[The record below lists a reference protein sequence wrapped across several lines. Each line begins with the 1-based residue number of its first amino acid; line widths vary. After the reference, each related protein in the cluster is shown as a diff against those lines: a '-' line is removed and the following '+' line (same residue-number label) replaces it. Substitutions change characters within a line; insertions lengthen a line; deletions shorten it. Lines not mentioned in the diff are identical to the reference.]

1 MHPQPS
7 TVSKQRRRMLGSVLL
22 EVSIGLALTAFV
34 AVATLRQSMLAI
46 SAGQWA
52 AMQAVTDAYL
62 TRETALATRLPYDQL
77 QQSGHWPPVSD
88 ATSVTVSLGSIADP
102 AGHGTLT
109 VTGRLTR
116 SSSSETISADNLP
129 EVRLTRLD
137 SVLSYQ
143 IGGQSYLKSRSTLR
157 TR

>member
-1 MHPQPS
+1 MHPQHS
-7 TVSKQRRRMLGSVLL
+7 AVSKRRLLMRGSVLL

-34 AVATLRQSMLAI
+34 AVASLKQSMLAI

-52 AMQAVTDAYL
+52 AMQAITDAYL

-77 QQSGHWPPVSD
+77 QQSSYWPPTSD
-88 ATSVTVSLGSIADP
+88 ATSITVSLGRIADP
-102 AGHGTLT
+102 AGNGTLP

-116 SSSSETISADNLP
+116 RSSSETISADNLP
-129 EVRLTRLD
+129 EVQLTRLD

>member
-1 MHPQPS
+1 
-7 TVSKQRRRMLGSVLL
+7 MLGSVLL

-77 QQSGHWPPVSD
+77 QQSGRWPPVSA
-88 ATSVTVSLGSIADP
+88 ATTVTVSLGSIADP
-102 AGHGTLT
+102 AGHAPLP
-109 VTGRLTR
+109 VTGKLTR